1 MANIEVGDKVRFL
14 NEVGQGI
21 VTRIQNKL
29 VYVLTDEGFEIP
41 VQANQL
47 VVVEKVSNTQSAIII
62 NDADTMNY
70 NYAERDD
77 KYYEPETFENQS
89 DKSEPLS
96 NDLYV
101 AFVPTQG
108 KAEYRDLFL
117 INDSEHNFTFCLF
130 VRKNNDY
137 EFLETGLLESG
148 TKVFIKELS
157 KEEVAQ
163 IVNITLQGVIYRPE
177 ENKVGKL
184 LNKELKVNALY
195 LLNISYF
202 NENDFFDE
210 PAFLFSVLQA
220 EKNQQLIKQQKLE
233 EDIKETIKPIK
244 ENVEKPDLVEVDLHI
259 HALVD
264 DYKDLTPSEMLHMQ
278 LSHFRKKMEEYIL
291 TPTVKKVVFI
301 HGVGNGTLKIEL
313 RRILSRE
320 YAHYDYQDAS
330 YQEYG
335 FGATMVI
342 LRK

>member
-21 VTRIQNKL
+21 VTRIQSKL

-41 VQANQL
+41 VQSNQL
-47 VVVEKVSNTQSAIII
+47 VVVEKKSNVQSTVII

-77 KYYEPETFENQS
+77 KYYDHETFEIQS
-89 DKSEPLS
+89 ETSEPLS
-96 NDLYV
+96 NDLFV

-108 KAEYRDLFL
+108 KAEYRDMFL
-117 INDSEHNFTFCLF
+117 INDSEQNFTFCLF
-130 VRKNNDY
+130 MRKNSGY

-157 KEEVAQ
+157 KEEIAQ

-184 LNKELKVNALY
+184 LNKELKINALY

-202 NENDFFDE
+202 KENDFFDE
-210 PAFLFSVLQA
+210 PAFLLSVLQA
-220 EKNQQLIKQQKLE
+220 EKNQQFIKQQKLE

-244 ENVEKPDLVEVDLHI
+244 EKVEKPELVEIDLHI

-264 DYKDLTPSEMLHMQ
+264 DYKDLTPSEMLHIQ
-278 LSHFRKKMEEYIL
+278 LLHFRKKMEEYIL
-291 TPTVKKVVFI
+291 IPSVKKLVFI

>member
-47 VVVEKVSNTQSAIII
+47 VVVEKKSNEHTHIFF

-70 NYAERDD
+70 NYAERDNTTY
-77 KYYEPETFENQS
+77 KETFNIQPES
-89 DKSEPLS
+89 SEPIS
-96 NDLYV
+96 NDIYV

-108 KAEYRDLFL
+108 KDENRDLFL
-117 INDSEHNFTFCLF
+117 INDAEQNFTFCVF
-130 VRKNNDY
+130 IRKNNNV
-137 EFLETGLLESG
+137 EFVETGLLESG
-148 TKVFIKELS
+148 TKIFLKELS
-157 KEEVAQ
+157 KEDIAQ
-163 IVNITLQGVIYRPE
+163 ISTITLQGVLYNPD
-177 ENKVGKL
+177 ENKTGNL
-184 LNKELKVNALY
+184 LNKELKINALY
-195 LLNISYF
+195 LLNINYF
-202 NENDFFDE
+202 RKNDFFDE
-210 PAFLFSVLQA
+210 PTFLLSVLMV
-220 EKNQQLIKQQKLE
+220 EKNQQLIKQQKIE
-233 EDIKETIKPIK
+233 QDIKETLPVPPK
-244 ENVEKPDLVEVDLHI
+244 ESIEKPELIEVDLHI
-259 HALVD
+259 PALID
-264 DYKDLTPSEMLHMQ
+264 DYKDLTPTEMLQ
-278 LSHFRKKMEEYIL
+278 LQLAHFRKKMEEYIL